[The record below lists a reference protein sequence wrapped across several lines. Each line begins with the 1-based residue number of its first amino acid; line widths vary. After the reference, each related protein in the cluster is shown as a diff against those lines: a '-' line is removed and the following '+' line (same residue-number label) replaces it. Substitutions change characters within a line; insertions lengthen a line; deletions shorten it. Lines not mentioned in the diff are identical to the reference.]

1 MKENLFRKASLDKVT
16 SPEQLDELIRVA
28 NPSLWVTLAAI
39 VILLAAVLGWS
50 VFGALPTTLS
60 ASAFS
65 NDGTLTFYLSAEEA
79 ATVKGGMTVQTGAS
93 KGIVSSV
100 GALPLSRDEAA
111 ATLGSDY
118 LVGALILSDWS
129 VPVTATVPGADDGL
143 CEVRVTV
150 DSVNPIHF
158 ILN

>member
-1 MKENLFRKASLDKVT
+1 MKENLFRKTSLDKVT
-16 SPEQLDELIRVA
+16 GPEQLDELIRVA

-60 ASAFS
+60 AAAFS
-65 NDGTLTFYLSAEEA
+65 DGGTLTFYLSAEDA
-79 ATVKGGMTVQTGAS
+79 ATVKDGMTVQAGGA
-93 KGIVSSV
+93 KGTVTSV
-100 GALPLSRDEAA
+100 GELPLSRVEAVTA
-111 ATLGSDY
+111 LGSDY
-118 LVGALILSDWS
+118 LAGALIASDWS
-129 VPVTATVPGADDGL
+129 VPVTATVPDAADGL
-143 CEVRVTV
+143 CEARVTV